1 MVSPNPAKRR
11 AMDAVSHRETAA
23 LVRLLKGKGK
33 KSSVVTAAPG
43 PVQGFVKEL
52 KRQAKDAVA
61 NVETVAQIGAL
72 KLTGGLVAYVGRIRE
87 MDRENMRHKEQA
99 RREPRQRTARV
110 ERLERD

>member
-1 MVSPNPAKRR
+1 
-11 AMDAVSHRETAA
+11 MDAVCHRETAA
-23 LVRLLKGKGK
+23 QVRLLKGKGK
-33 KSSVVTAAPG
+33 KSSVAAPG

-52 KRQAKDAVA
+52 KRQVKDAIA

-72 KLTGGLVAYVGRIRE
+72 KLTGGVVAYVGRIRE
-87 MDRENMRHKEQA
+87 MDRENMRHKEQS